1 MKGCNILKQLSSRC
15 KRKVAGVMFVT
26 PWLIGIILFFL
37 QSIINLFR
45 YSFSNFKFTQNGG
58 YILQSLKNGIFENY
72 VEAFTKDALYPQK
85 LLESLKDILY
95 KVPVILVFSIFVAI
109 ILNQSFKGRTLMR
122 GIFFIPVLIS
132 SGVVASVIKTSLTS
146 TVIGTDTSNNIFSA
160 ALLMQTMEEMGLP
173 DQIVTQVGKIVS
185 NVTDLVWGS
194 SVQIIIFLMG
204 LLTIPKTYYEVANVE
219 GATAWEAFWKVTFP
233 AVSPYIMV
241 NIVYTSIDQF
251 TNYDN
256 SVMKYI
262 MDIAF
267 KDFKYS
273 YSSALMWIYFVIII
287 IIIAIILSL
296 TSLLVASSESKKYRR
311 RKI

>member
-1 MKGCNILKQLSSRC
+1 MKQLSSRC

>member
-296 TSLLVASSESKKYRR
+296 TSLLVVSSESKKYRR

>member
-173 DQIVTQVGKIVS
+173 DQVVTQVGKIVS

-296 TSLLVASSESKKYRR
+296 TSLLVVSSESKKYRR

>member
-173 DQIVTQVGKIVS
+173 DQLVTQVGKIVS

-296 TSLLVASSESKKYRR
+296 TSLLVVSSESKKYRR